1 MKDASDSAFV
11 VSVHYE
17 SLEGATRI
25 NLKWKGHH
33 EISDFDFDHLGEV
46 IGSGTETENAGWVIV
61 QFSQDL
67 HRSNLPPESQFAPMI
82 LQSHDHVSVG
92 DLIQLRRSSRHE
104 MDSGTNRR
112 PE

>member
-17 SLEGATRI
+17 SLECATRI

-46 IGSGTETENAGWVIV
+46 IGCGTETENTGWVIV
-61 QFSQDL
+61 QFSRGL
-67 HRSNLPPESQFAPMI
+67 YVRSLPPESQFAPGI
-82 LQSHDHVSVG
+82 LQSHDFVRVG
-92 DLIQLRRSSRHE
+92 DSIHLRRSSRH
-104 MDSGTNRR
+104 
-112 PE
+112 

>member
-46 IGSGTETENAGWVIV
+46 IGGETEIENTGWVIV
-61 QFSQDL
+61 QFAQDL
-67 HRSNLPPESQFAPMI
+67 RRSNLPPESQFAPVI
-82 LQSHDHVSVG
+82 LQSHDHISVG
-92 DLIQLRRSSRHE
+92 DLIHLRRPSRHL
-104 MDSGTNRR
+104 MDSGNNRR
-112 PE
+112 PS

>member
-46 IGSGTETENAGWVIV
+46 IGGETETENTGWVIV
-61 QFSQDL
+61 QFAQDL
-67 HRSNLPPESQFAPMI
+67 RRSNLPPESQFAPVI
-82 LQSHDHVSVG
+82 LQSHDHISVG
-92 DLIQLRRSSRHE
+92 DLIHLRRPSRHL
-104 MDSGTNRR
+104 MDSGNNRR
-112 PE
+112 PS

>member
-46 IGSGTETENAGWVIV
+46 IGCSRETENAGWVDRPAFKGFAWFQLAARIAI
-61 QFSQDL
+61 
-67 HRSNLPPESQFAPMI
+67 RSCDPPIARSYF
-82 LQSHDHVSVG
+82 
-92 DLIQLRRSSRHE
+92 RRRL
-104 MDSGTNRR
+104 DPLAATFKALNGFRQ
-112 PE
+112 